1 MRLGDEFQT
10 FLFFGKAFYEVRV
23 SGLQSKF
30 QYVSIAL
37 NCYCYKIKTNCIK
50 RLTIDPEIY

>member
-1 MRLGDEFQT
+1 MRLGDKFQK
-10 FLFFGKAFYEVRV
+10 FFGKAFYEVKV
-23 SGLQSKF
+23 SCLQSKF